1 MAINY
6 QYANLFRAGSF
17 GINVFSQ
24 DDLDQIH
31 MATLDV
37 LWNIG
42 LLVKSPKARVILGDH
57 GCAVDEKTEIVNRS
71 SC

>member
-1 MAINY
+1 MTINY
-6 QYANLFRAGSF
+6 QYANLLRAGSF
-17 GINVFSQ
+17 GINVLSP

-42 LLVKSPKARVILGDH
+42 LLVKSPKARAIY
-57 GCAVDEKTEIVNRS
+57 EI
-71 SC
+71 